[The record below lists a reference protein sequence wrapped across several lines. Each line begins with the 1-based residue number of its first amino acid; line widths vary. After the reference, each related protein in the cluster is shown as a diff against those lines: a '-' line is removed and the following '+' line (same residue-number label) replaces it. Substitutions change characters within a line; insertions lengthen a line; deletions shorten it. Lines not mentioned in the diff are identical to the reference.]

1 MENIPSGYYFSQST
15 SQVVQETEDGS
26 EGIFPIDPELP
37 ASEPGVIIVDNEDQ
51 EFRTVDEEK
60 KQRLKDIFR
69 EEADGKYQVINRF
82 QPHERWTLTASESS
96 CGEIVRSS
104 VYKKS
109 GNGKAY
115 AEWKARISGKG
126 LL

>member
-1 MENIPSGYYFSQST
+1 MNG
-15 SQVVQETEDGS
+15 
-26 EGIFPIDPELP
+26 
-37 ASEPGVIIVDNEDQ
+37 
-51 EFRTVDEEK
+51 
-60 KQRLKDIFR
+60 
-69 EEADGKYQVINRF
+69 
-82 QPHERWTLTASESS
+82 WTLTASESS

-126 LL
+126 YYEIAVWSTRLSSMGAGSFTILKGGTVKEESREEDRTCVVSYGEE